1 MRHGGGRSL
10 EEIRQIQNDIGFQYL
25 LDIDATQIVDVATT
39 IIFDPACNRQ
49 DEIKNPG

>member
-1 MRHGGGRSL
+1 MAVAAALRRSGKYKM
-10 EEIRQIQNDIGFQYL
+10 ISVFSIL